1 MSDDFKIVIVLKT
14 PEGASS
20 EEEVRGNILLDD
32 KELQEFTLKS
42 GTEEKFEHVVT
53 LEDGDHKLIINNKY
67 APDNKL
73 ACIIDKIEFDDIDL
87 GIIAYSGEYRP
98 NYPEPWYTNECSEGR
113 QPKEVWGGGKAGK
126 DSFAGQDGSACLFMG
141 WEGEYTLKFYTPL
154 YEWLLEHL

>member
-53 LEDGDHKLIINNKY
+53 LEDGDHKLTINNKY

-73 ACIIDKIEFDDIDL
+73 ACVIDKIEFDEIDL
-87 GIIAYSGEYRP
+87 GIIAYGGEYRP
-98 NYPEPWYTNECSEGR
+98 NYPEPWYTDECASGR
-113 QPKEVWGGGKAGK
+113 QPKEVWGGEAGIK
-126 DSFAGQDGSACLFMG
+126 DGSACLFMG